1 MVFGSIVGLVPP
13 LLTQVVLDDII
24 IPGMA
29 TGDESRLV
37 GWLLTMSALAIGTWG
52 LMYGRTY
59 LISWLG
65 NNTIFRLREDLVSK
79 LQALSLRYFAEGE
92 TGRIM
97 SRVTNDTET
106 LSRFLGFEMI
116 EVISESVTIF
126 GSLLLMFSLDVNLT
140 LVTLVILPVMLVV
153 PLFMRKRMRR
163 VFRQT
168 RISIAGI
175 TSVLQESVSGMRVVQ
190 AFSRERQD
198 ADVFDTANLQNL
210 RANLRA
216 AMFMGTFR
224 IGINV
229 VRLTGTV
236 VLLWVGATQIVAGN
250 LTVGILIAFQ
260 LYLMRFFRP
269 IMHISNFYNHFQEAM
284 AGAER
289 IFELLDTEI
298 EVAEPPEDRR
308 IDLSEII
315 GEIKY
320 DHITFEYEPGVP
332 VLKDVNLTI
341 SPNEKVALVGSTGAG
356 KTTMINLLCRFYDP
370 QQGAVL
376 IDGHDLRTISLTS
389 LREQMGIVP
398 QDSFLFQDTVKAN
411 IRYGAP
417 EATDEE
423 IFQAAKVVGAHDFI
437 LRLPE
442 GYDTVIREGSTNIS
456 IGQRQLIAFSRALLK
471 NPRILILDEATSS
484 VDSYTELVVQEG
496 LELLLENRTSI
507 IIAHRLSTVRNADR
521 IVVIEHGK
529 IVEMGNHQRL
539 MEKGGRYSHLYTMQF
554 RDLETEADSKTA
566 PSSRE

>member
-1 MVFGSIVGLVPP
+1 MVLGSIVGLVIP
-13 LLTQVVLDDII
+13 LMTQIVLDDII
-24 IPGMA
+24 IPGMVS
-29 TGDESRLV
+29 GDKSSLG
-37 GWLLTMSALAIGTWG
+37 GWLLIMSVLAFGTWG
-52 LMYGRTY
+52 LTYGRTY

-65 NNTIFRLREDLVSK
+65 NSTIFRIREDLVSK
-79 LQALSLRYFAEGE
+79 LQVLSIRYFVEGE

-106 LSRFLGFEMI
+106 LSRFLGFEI
-116 EVISESVTIF
+116 IVVISEGVTIF
-126 GSLLLMFSLDVNLT
+126 GSLFLMFSLDVYLT
-140 LVTLVILPVMLVV
+140 LVTLVILPVMLIV
-153 PLFMRKRMRR
+153 PLFMRTRMRR
-163 VFRQT
+163 IFRRT
-168 RISIAGI
+168 RTSIAGV

-198 ADVFDTANLQNL
+198 ADVFDTVNLQNL

-224 IGINV
+224 IGINL

-236 VLLWVGATQIVAGN
+236 VLLWIGATQIVAGS

-269 IMHISNFYNHFQEAM
+269 IMHIANFYNQFQQAM

-289 IFELLDTEI
+289 VFELLDTEI

-308 IDLSEII
+308 INLSKII

-320 DHITFEYEPGVP
+320 DRVTFEYEPGGP

-370 QQGAVL
+370 QQGAIL
-376 IDGHDLRTISLTS
+376 LDGHDLRTLSFKS
-389 LREQMGIVP
+389 LRGQMGIVP

-417 EATDEE
+417 EATDEA
-423 IFQAAKVVGAHDFI
+423 IFRAAKVVGAHDFI
-437 LRLPE
+437 LRLPK
-442 GYDTVIREGSTNIS
+442 GYNTVIREGATNIS

-471 NPRILILDEATSS
+471 NPQILILDEATSS
-484 VDSYTELVVQEG
+484 VDPYTELVIQEG
-496 LELLLENRTSI
+496 LEQLLENRTSI

-521 IVVIEHGK
+521 IVVIDHGE
-529 IVEMGNHQRL
+529 IVEIGNHQQL
-539 MEKGGRYSHLYTMQF
+539 MEKGGRYSHLYAMQF
-554 RDLETEADSKTA
+554 RDLELEAS
-566 PSSRE
+566 

>member
-1 MVFGSIVGLVPP
+1 
-13 LLTQVVLDDII
+13 
-24 IPGMA
+24 
-29 TGDESRLV
+29 
-37 GWLLTMSALAIGTWG
+37 MSALALGTWG
-52 LMYGRTY
+52 MTYARTY

-65 NNTIFRLREDLVSK
+65 NSTILRLREDLVSK
-79 LQALSLRYFAEGE
+79 LQVLSLRYFVEGE
-92 TGRIM
+92 TGQIM

-116 EVISESVTIF
+116 EVLSEGVTIF
-126 GSLLLMFSLDVNLT
+126 GALFLMFSLNVDLA
-140 LVTLVILPVMLVV
+140 LVTLLILPVMLLV
-153 PLFMRKRMRR
+153 PLFMRKEMRR
-163 VFRQT
+163 VFRRT
-168 RISIAGI
+168 RTSIADV

-198 ADVFDTANLQNL
+198 AGVFDTVNVQNL

-216 AMFMGTFR
+216 SMFMGAFR

-229 VRLTGTV
+229 TRLTGTV
-236 VLLWVGATQIVAGN
+236 VLLWIGAAQIVAGN

-269 IMHISNFYNHFQEAM
+269 LMHLANFYNHFQEAM

-298 EVAEPPEDRR
+298 EVAEPKEDKMITLPKIR
-308 IDLSEII
+308 

-320 DHITFEYEPGVP
+320 DQIAFEYEPQVP

-341 SPNEKVALVGSTGAG
+341 SPNEKVAFVGSTGAG

-370 QQGAVL
+370 QQGAVM
-376 IDGHDLRTISLTS
+376 IDGHDLRTVSLKS
-389 LREQMGIVP
+389 LRSQMGIVP

-411 IRYGAP
+411 ISYGAP
-417 EATDEE
+417 QAKDEE
-423 IFQAAKVVGAHDFI
+423 IFQAAKIVGAHEFI

-442 GYDTVIREGSTNIS
+442 GYDTVIREGGTNIS
-456 IGQRQLIAFSRALLK
+456 IGQRQLIAFSRALLN

-484 VDSYTELVVQEG
+484 VDSYTELIIQKG
-496 LELLLENRTSI
+496 LEQLLENRTSI

-521 IVVIEHGK
+521 ILVIEHGE
-529 IVEMGNHQRL
+529 IVEVGNHISL
-539 MEKGGRYSHLYTMQF
+539 MEKGGRYSHLYKMQF
-554 RDLETEADSKTA
+554 RDLETKAESKPEP
-566 PSSRE
+566 PSQE